1 MVRLLY
7 EVSFC
12 RTLYERIEEVELIQK
27 NLLKI
32 FIFES
37 EKKDYD
43 NKKNKFLMN
52 QLAKT
57 IVENSK
63 VLAEFGMAPPIL
75 AKIKS
80 LIPLEVSTTIKN
92 GKKINK
98 QCKG

>member
-12 RTLYERIEEVELIQK
+12 RTLYERIEEVGSIQK

-43 NKKNKFLMN
+43 NKKNKFFMN

-57 IVENSK
+57 IV
-63 VLAEFGMAPPIL
+63 
-75 AKIKS
+75 
-80 LIPLEVSTTIKN
+80 
-92 GKKINK
+92 
-98 QCKG
+98 